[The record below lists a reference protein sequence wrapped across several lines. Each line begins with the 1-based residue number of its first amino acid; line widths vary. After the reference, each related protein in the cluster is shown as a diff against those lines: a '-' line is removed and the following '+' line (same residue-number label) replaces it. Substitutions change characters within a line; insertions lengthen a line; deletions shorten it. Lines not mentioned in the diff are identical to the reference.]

1 MKLLA
6 MVTYKRATNASDLKQ
21 ILELQQRNLFDRVSV
36 EELHKEGF
44 LTVSH
49 SFELLKK
56 MNAVCPHI
64 IAKANDK
71 VVGYTLCMHP
81 KFSNE
86 IEILKPMFQEIETII
101 PKIENYIIMGQVCVA
116 KNYRGKGVFRKLYQN
131 MGDFLKLEF
140 DTIITEVDAKNDRS
154 LKAHYAVGFK
164 LLKSHSSWRQDWELI
179 SLQIK

>member
-1 MKLLA
+1 
-6 MVTYKRATNASDLKQ
+6 MVTYKRATDASELKQ
-21 ILELQQRNLFDRVSV
+21 IRELQQRNLFARISV
-36 EELHKEGF
+36 EEQHKEGF

-49 SFELLKK
+49 SLELLRK

-64 IAKANDK
+64 IAIANNK

-86 IEILKPMFQEIETII
+86 IEILKPMFLEIETVI

-116 KNYRGKGVFRKLYQN
+116 KNYREKGVFRKLYQT
-131 MGDFLKLEF
+131 MSDSLKPEF
-140 DTIITEVDAKNDRS
+140 DAIITEVDAKNVRS

-164 LLKSHSSWRQDWELI
+164 LLKSHFSRGQDWELI
-179 SLQIK
+179 ILK